1 MPVANLLL
9 SGEVE
14 RSIHAMILHA
24 GPVAKGVLVVLF
36 LFSVVSWAI
45 ILQKSF
51 RFRSLARESA
61 RFWRR
66 YEEADLPAA
75 AERCLAPNGKRVP
88 LRALLRAG
96 LREAFGGDGRGGVAK
111 EKVRAGSL
119 PRERV
124 ERVERAMERASLLE
138 MEQLERH
145 LPFLATTANV
155 SPFFGLF
162 GTVWGVMRS
171 FLAMGVKGSASLAVV
186 GPGIAEAL
194 ITTVAGLAAAIP
206 AVIAYNHFLG
216 RLRSFSVDLERFRS
230 SLADRLTEGA
240 DDAVS

>member
-1 MPVANLLL
+1 
-9 SGEVE
+9 
-14 RSIHAMILHA
+14 MILHA
-24 GPVAKGVLVVLF
+24 GPVAKIVLLVLF

-51 RFRSLARESA
+51 RFRVLARESA

-66 YEEADLPAA
+66 YEESDLRSA
-75 AERCLAPNGKRVP
+75 AERCLAPNGKGLP
-88 LRALLRAG
+88 LRTLFRAG
-96 LREAFGGDGRGGVAK
+96 LREAFGGDGRGGVPIDR
-111 EKVRAGSL
+111 VRGGSL

-124 ERVERAMERASLLE
+124 ERIERAMERASLLE

-162 GTVWGVMRS
+162 GTVWGVMSS

-216 RLRSFSVDLERFRS
+216 RLRSLSIDLDRFRS
-230 SLADRLTEGA
+230 SLTDRLTEGG
-240 DDAVS
+240 DDAVA